1 MNFTNV
7 SFVDEVSGIFGL
19 GFPRLS
25 RIRRLATDGM
35 SSRRLIATT
44 LT

>member
-7 SFVDEVSGIFGL
+7 TFVDEVSGIFGL

-25 RIRRLATDGM
+25 QIRGLVADGM
-35 SSRRLIATT
+35 SPRRLIATT
-44 LT
+44 